1 MILKEHFLWEEKTE
15 KNIMTTTIRT
25 HNFTVAGFPSEKIF
39 FLCWLFVGRKY
50 LFIPCI
56 KCIFLSRVIFMM

>member
-25 HNFTVAGFPSEKIF
+25 HNFTVAGFPVKRF
-39 FLCWLFVGRKY
+39 FFYWFFSLLAFCGQEILIHSLY
-50 LFIPCI
+50 
-56 KCIFLSRVIFMM
+56 